1 MPFKVENLGKKLLTV
16 AMLNVVALLVSGLG
30 TRMEWFHFTTGLAI
44 FRWTA
49 TIGLVNAALSL
60 LLTIVLLVMPQNRAM
75 AKWAALSTILAAA
88 TYMPAHL
95 FKAKVMSLPFIHDI
109 STDTVSPPPFVK
121 ILELRKPDHNPSE
134 YAGEE
139 IASQQ
144 RQAYPDITPR
154 YANMSA
160 SDAFSKVLAVATSFG
175 WEVVDSD
182 AAAGRIEAT
191 DTTLFFGF
199 KDDVVF
205 RLTQEG
211 DAIRLDVRSLSRVG
225 KSDVGA
231 NAERIR
237 RIFNALPDFKDR
249 D

>member
-1 MPFKVENLGKKLLTV
+1 M
-16 AMLNVVALLVSGLG
+16 
-30 TRMEWFHFTTGLAI
+30 WLAK
-44 FRWTA
+44 WS
-49 TIGLVNAALSL
+49 ALS
-60 LLTIVLLVMPQNRAM
+60 IVL
-75 AKWAALSTILAAA
+75 SAA

-109 STDTVSPPPFVK
+109 STDTTQPPQFVK
-121 ILELRKPDHNPSE
+121 ILELRKSDHNPSE

-144 RQAYPDITPR
+144 SQAYPDITPR
-154 YANMSA
+154 YASMTTA
-160 SDAFSKVLAVATSFG
+160 DAFEKVLAAATSFG
-175 WEVVDSD
+175 WDIVDSD
-182 AAAGRIEAT
+182 AATGRIEAV

-211 DAIRLDVRSLSRVG
+211 DAARLDVRSLSRVG

-237 RIFNALPDFKDR
+237 RIFSALPDFKAQPTIR
-249 D
+249 TSVESR